1 VLNRWPMTDTPQ
13 MDRKEI
19 LKARLGV
26 LQVEHRDLDTAIK
39 ALEEKSATD
48 MLTLRRMKKKKL
60 ALKDEITRL
69 EDEITPDI
77 IA

>member
-1 VLNRWPMTDTPQ
+1 MLNRWPMTDTPQ

>member
-1 VLNRWPMTDTPQ
+1 MTDTPQ
-13 MDRKEI
+13 MDRNDI
-19 LKARLGV
+19 LKARLSV
-26 LQVEHRDLDTAIK
+26 LQGGAPRSGRRRLS
-39 ALEEKSATD
+39 ALEEKSATAD